1 MLSIVVMKWDPIP
14 NQLEYIPTQ
23 IGNTK
28 VNYGSQHINTHYN
41 MVKRN
46 LKIPFKYYCITDDWT
61 DSNQKDWLNPEIQVL
76 DLWPWHRELGGCFH
90 RLFQYSYEFKEDY
103 IDGKIVSMDLDMIIT
118 GDITPLLDRNEDFVY
133 YRMKGPDGTGWRMNC
148 GMYMLKTGSRVP
160 YYEAFNK
167 DPKKAMQVRVGPGT
181 DQGWMNFCIQQAGQQ
196 EAHWTQCEDGIYD
209 MRQDIIEK
217 GLTELPEDCRILMWP
232 GPRDPSQ
239 PQWKEKYKFIEK
251 YYN

>member
-1 MLSIVVMKWDPIP
+1 MLSIVVMKWDPLP
-14 NQLEYIPTQ
+14 NQLESIPTQ
-23 IGNTK
+23 VGDTK
-28 VNYGSQHINTHYN
+28 VDYGAEHVNIHYN

-46 LKIPFKYYCITDDWT
+46 LNIPFKYYCITDKTSEWIND
-61 DSNQKDWLNPEIQVL
+61 EIIQL
-76 DLWPWHRELGGCFH
+76 DLWPWHRDLGGCFH

-103 IDGKIVSMDLDMIIT
+103 IDGRFVSMDLDMIIT
-118 GDITPLLDRNEDFVY
+118 GDITPLFDRQEDFVY

-148 GMYMLKTGSRVP
+148 GMYMLVSGTRVP

-167 DPKKAMQVRVGPGT
+167 DPKKAMQCRVGPGT
-181 DQGWMNFCIQQAGQQ
+181 DQGWMNFCIQQAGQD
-196 EAHWTQCEDGIYD
+196 EAHWTQGVDGIYD

-217 GLTELPEDCRILMWP
+217 GLTELPDDCKILMWP

-239 PQWKEKYKFIEK
+239 PQWKKKYNFIEK